1 MDIQNINTMN
11 NLILEAIQYIS
22 KISKKK
28 VTEDSISTYLNNKG
42 AHNIDNKSIIDIL
55 KQLQGKGLINQLYSP
70 IDAAITSKAT
80 HSTTSQSVISPIA
93 ENHVHDTSDNDI
105 VTSVNDII
113 NKPIPSMN
121 RSLPATPMA
130 DGWNKYYFSCP
141 HHREFFP
148 EW

>member
-1 MDIQNINTMN
+1 M
-11 NLILEAIQYIS
+11 
-22 KISKKK
+22 
-28 VTEDSISTYLNNKG
+28 
-42 AHNIDNKSIIDIL
+42 
-55 KQLQGKGLINQLYSP
+55 INQIYRP
-70 IDAAITSKAT
+70 IDAAVTSKGP
-80 HSTTSQSVISPIA
+80 HPTTSQSVISPIA

-130 DGWNKYYFSCP
+130 DGWNKYYSSCP